1 MNHVESFNTG
11 SVLLVCSLVAAVTV
25 LLFVAKKQR
34 QVTKLP
40 WILSENPWED
50 FHDVQVHQDAPS
62 YKKISDQL
70 SHSPHS
76 HAAFLFAYPSGE
88 SGLRVAK
95 PEKAFSSLHSSEVP
109 LLELNRIPKSQKL
122 KSYSICDTEFVQPSQ
137 SPHKHIP
144 FFVIYPSGESEKRDA
159 KPEEACSSLHS
170 SEDPFLELNRIVES
184 QESESYS
191 ICDTDLSSV
200 TRWTSFTT
208 SMTMHRSMQSQ
219 NTESYSICDQSISI

>member
-88 SGLRVAK
+88 SGLRVVK
-95 PEKAFSSLHSSEVP
+95 PEKAF
-109 LLELNRIPKSQKL
+109 
-122 KSYSICDTEFVQPSQ
+122 
-137 SPHKHIP
+137 
-144 FFVIYPSGESEKRDA
+144 
-159 KPEEACSSLHS
+159 SSLHS